1 MRAKGG
7 GLRRPAVAGL
17 LLSGLVL
24 LTGCASMP
32 SGGEV
37 HKVGGEKHADTDPQ
51 VRVFGV
57 KPQGGETPSEIV
69 SGFLEATTSDEA
81 DYDTAKLY
89 MTEDQGK
96 RWKPGSGITVLS
108 GALSQLQEPGTTA
121 DGKDGDSTQ
130 ITLTGAKVATVD
142 DRHAYHAENGTFSSG
157 IRLTKEDGEWR
168 IAGVADGLVLS
179 EADFQRFYRSVDTFY
194 FAAPGPGAKDA
205 AASRDALVADPIYL
219 RKRIN
224 ALSNAVN
231 ALLAGPTDWL
241 EPVVV
246 SAFPTGIRAEEV
258 ELDDSQRVTVK
269 LKGSPGGD
277 GTRCERM
284 AAQLIQTI
292 QGMSSTPVPSVA
304 LQAPSGR
311 TLCTLQR
318 DEARRAYA
326 PDKLVGESK
335 EQYYIDAEHHLV
347 SFDSTDETPLPG
359 EVEGPLGSGTFK
371 VGSAAVRRDEQ
382 YAAALSEDDASLYV
396 TGLSAD
402 AQLGP
407 VVLRSQATDPKN
419 RLTTPSWDGYGDLWI
434 ADRDPANPHLYMLPD
449 GAGDPVPVDMPELGD
464 GRIEAL
470 RVAADGVRIALL
482 VRAGDHTTLQLG
494 RIERTGT
501 AGDQKITVAGLR
513 SVAPQLEDVI
523 AASWAGFS
531 RLVVVG
537 REAGGVPQIQYVD
550 ADGSGTSSSS
560 LPGISGVVSVAASE
574 RQDQPL
580 LAELDGGVF
589 RLPPDSNWKEVA
601 GKGGSPVYPG

>member
-7 GLRRPAVAGL
+7 GLPRPAVAGV

-32 SGGEV
+32 NSGEV

-57 KPQGGETPSEIV
+57 KPQGGETPSDIV
-69 SGFLEATTSDEA
+69 SGFLEAITSDEA
-81 DYDTAKLY
+81 DYATAKLY
-89 MTEDQGK
+89 LTKDQGK
-96 RWKPGSGITVLS
+96 RWKPESGITVLA
-108 GALSQLQEPGTTA
+108 GGIAQAQEPGTTA

-130 ITLTGAKVATVD
+130 ITLSGTKVATVD
-142 DRHAYHAENGTFSSG
+142 ERHAYTAENGTFSSG
-157 IRLTKEDGEWR
+157 LRLTKEDGEWR

-194 FAAPGPGAKDA
+194 FASPGPGPKDA
-205 AASRDALVADPIYL
+205 AAGRDALVADPIYL

-241 EPVVV
+241 EPVVT

-277 GTRCERM
+277 GARCERM

-292 QGMSSTPVPSVA
+292 QGMSSTPVPSVE
-304 LQAPSGR
+304 LQGPSGR

-318 DEARRAYA
+318 GDAGAYA
-326 PDKLVGESK
+326 PDKLVGESN
-335 EQYYIDAEHHLV
+335 EQYFIDAEHHLV
-347 SFDSTDETPLPG
+347 SLSGTGTAPPTA
-359 EVEGPLGSGTFK
+359 VAGPLGTGTFK

-382 YAAALSEDDASLYV
+382 YAAALTEDDASLYV
-396 TGLSAD
+396 TGLNAD

-407 VVLRSQATDPKN
+407 VVLRSQAVDPKN
-419 RLTTPSWDGYGDLWI
+419 RFTTPSWDGYGDLWI
-434 ADRDPANPHLYMLPD
+434 ADRDPDRPRLLMLPD
-449 GAGDPVPVDMPELGD
+449 GAGNPVPVDVPDLGD
-464 GRIEAL
+464 GRIESL

-482 VRAGDHTTLQLG
+482 VRDGDHTTLRLG

-501 AGDQKITVAGLR
+501 AADQKITVAELR

-574 RQDQPL
+574 RQDKPL

-589 RLPPDSNWKEVA
+589 RLPSDSNWKEVA
-601 GKGGSPVYPG
+601 PKAGSPVYPG

>member
-7 GLRRPAVAGL
+7 GLSRPVVAGV
-17 LLSGLVL
+17 LLSGLLL

-32 SGGEV
+32 SSGEV
-37 HKVGGEKHADTDPQ
+37 HKVGGGKHADTDPQ

-57 KPQGGETPSEIV
+57 KPQGGETPRDIV

-81 DYDTAKLY
+81 DYATAKLY
-89 MTEDQGK
+89 MTKDLGI
-96 RWKPGSGITVLS
+96 RWKPESGITVLA
-108 GALSQLQEPGTTA
+108 GGPTQVQEPGTTT
-121 DGKDGDSTQ
+121 DGKDGDTTQ
-130 ITLTGAKVATVD
+130 ITLTGNRVATVD
-142 DRHAYHAENGTFSSG
+142 DRHAYRAEAGTFSSG
-157 IRLTKEDGEWR
+157 IRLTKENGEWR

-194 FAAPGPGAKDA
+194 FAAPGPGPKDA
-205 AASRDALVADPIYL
+205 TASQDALVADPIYL

-224 ALSNAVN
+224 TLSNAVN

-241 EPVVV
+241 DPVVV
-246 SAFPTGIRAEEV
+246 SAFPGGIRAEEV

-269 LKGSPGGD
+269 LKASPGGD
-277 GTRCERM
+277 SARCRRM
-284 AAQLIQTI
+284 AAQLIQTV

-304 LQAPSGR
+304 LQGPSGR

-318 DEARRAYA
+318 DDARDYA
-326 PDKLVGESK
+326 PDKLVGDSK
-335 EQYYIDAEHHLV
+335 KQYFVDADHHLV
-347 SFDSTDETPLPG
+347 GLTGTDTRP
-359 EVEGPLGSGTFK
+359 VAVDGPLGTGTFK
-371 VGSAAVRRDEQ
+371 VGSAAVRRDEE
-382 YAAALSEDDASLYV
+382 YAAALTDDDASLYV
-396 TGLSAD
+396 TGLSAG

-407 VVLRSQATDPKN
+407 IVLRSAAADPKN

-434 ADRDPANPHLYMLPD
+434 ADRDPNRPRLLMLP
-449 GAGDPVPVDMPELGD
+449 GGVGSPVPVEVPALGD
-464 GRIEAL
+464 GRIESL

-482 VRAGDHTTLQLG
+482 VRDGDHTTLRLG

-501 AGDQKITVAGLR
+501 IAEQKITVAELR

-574 RQDQPL
+574 RQDAPL
-580 LAELDGGVF
+580 LAELGDGVF

-601 GKGGSPVYPG
+601 PKAGSPVYPG

>member
-1 MRAKGG
+1 M
-7 GLRRPAVAGL
+7 

-81 DYDTAKLY
+81 DYATAKLY
-89 MTEDQGK
+89 LTEDQGK

-241 EPVVV
+241 KPVVR
-246 SAFPTGIRAEEV
+246 SEFPPGIRAEAV

-269 LKGSPGGD
+269 LKGMPGSAGAQ
-277 GTRCERM
+277 CKRM

-292 QGMSSTPVPSVA
+292 QGMSSTPVPSVE
-304 LQAPSGR
+304 LQGSSGR

-318 DEARRAYA
+318 DDARDYA
-326 PDKLVGESK
+326 PDKLVGESNG
-335 EQYYIDAEHHLV
+335 QYFIDAEHHLV
-347 SFDSTDETPLPG
+347 SLRGTDNTAQPAA
-359 EVEGPLGSGTFK
+359 VAGPLGTGTFK

-382 YAAALSEDDASLYV
+382 YAAALTEDDASLYV
-396 TGLSAD
+396 TGLSAG

-407 VVLRSQATDPKN
+407 VILRSQAADPKN

-434 ADRDPANPHLYMLPD
+434 ADRDPNRPRLLMLPD
-449 GAGDPVPVDMPELGD
+449 GAGSPVSVDVPDLGD
-464 GRIEAL
+464 GRIESL

-482 VRAGDHTTLQLG
+482 VRDGDHTTLRLG

-501 AGDQKITVAGLR
+501 AADQKITVAELR

-531 RLVVVG
+531 RLAVVG

-574 RQDQPL
+574 RQDKPL

-589 RLPPDSNWKEVA
+589 RLPSDSNWKEVA
-601 GKGGSPVYPG
+601 PKAGSPVYPG

>member
-7 GLRRPAVAGL
+7 GLPRPAVVGV

-32 SGGEV
+32 SNGEV

-57 KPQGGETPSEIV
+57 KPQGGETPSDIV

-81 DYDTAKLY
+81 DYATAKLY
-89 MTEDQGK
+89 MTKEQGK
-96 RWKPGSGITVLS
+96 RWKPESGITVLA
-108 GALSQLQEPGTTA
+108 GGPAQVQEPGTTT

-142 DRHAYHAENGTFSSG
+142 DRHAYRAEDGTFSSG

-194 FAAPGPGAKDA
+194 FAAPGPGPKDA

-224 ALSNAVN
+224 ALSNAVD

-246 SAFPTGIRAEEV
+246 SAFPAGIRAEDV

-269 LKGSPGGD
+269 LKRSPGGD
-277 GTRCERM
+277 SARCERM
-284 AAQLIQTI
+284 AAQLIQTV
-292 QGMSSTPVPSVA
+292 QGMSSTPVPSVE
-304 LQAPSGR
+304 LKGPNGR
-311 TLCTLQR
+311 TLCTLQS
-318 DEARRAYA
+318 DDAARAYA
-326 PDKLVGESK
+326 PDKLVGDGK
-335 EQYYIDAEHHLV
+335 EQYFIDADHHLV
-347 SFDSTDETPLPG
+347 SLSGNDVRP
-359 EVEGPLGSGTFK
+359 VAVAGPLGTGPLK
-371 VGSAAVRRDEQ
+371 AGSAAVRRDEQ
-382 YAAALSEDDASLYV
+382 YAAAVTEDGANLYV
-396 TGLSAD
+396 TALNAD

-434 ADRDPANPHLYMLPD
+434 ADRNPNGPRLLMLRD
-449 GAGDPVPVDMPELGD
+449 GAGSPVPVAVPELGD
-464 GRIEAL
+464 GRIESL

-482 VRAGDHTTLQLG
+482 VRDGDHTTLRLG

-501 AGDQKITVAGLR
+501 AADPKITVAELR
-513 SVAPQLEDVI
+513 SVAPQLEDVM

-531 RLVVVG
+531 RLAVVG

-550 ADGSGTSSSS
+550 VDGSGASSSS

-574 RQDQPL
+574 RQDEPL

-589 RLPPDSNWKEVA
+589 RLQPDSNWKEVA
-601 GKGGSPVYPG
+601 PKASSPVYPG